1 MGVGTVGAPG
11 RLIGVCFCKKLRCPT
26 CGQVII
32 RLTNPALY
40 PWLNQSRLGVCR
52 GMRAP
57 DYYRQRAVEA
67 RRAARAMTREDLRE
81 QMETVAKEYDE
92 MAADSEAL
100 RRLED
105 RPKG

>member
-1 MGVGTVGAPG
+1 
-11 RLIGVCFCKKLRCPT
+11 
-26 CGQVII
+26 
-32 RLTNPALY
+32 
-40 PWLNQSRLGVCR
+40 
-52 GMRAP
+52 MRAP

-67 RRAARAMTREDLRE
+67 RRVARAMTREDLRE

-105 RPKG
+105 SPKG

>member
-1 MGVGTVGAPG
+1 
-11 RLIGVCFCKKLRCPT
+11 
-26 CGQVII
+26 
-32 RLTNPALY
+32 
-40 PWLNQSRLGVCR
+40 
-52 GMRAP
+52 MRAP